1 MIPRIGHLNQYTSAL
16 NHEKEIDIAVIQYPK
31 ISNFTD
37 VDPFFHE
44 PDCHVRFITR
54 ADQLK
59 QPDIVIL
66 PGSKNTLGDLKFL
79 KDSGIAKRL
88 LELHEKNQSHIIGIC
103 GGYQML
109 GSDIHDQMPLNHHVN
124 GWMDF
129 IFFQ

>member
-1 MIPRIGHLNQYTSAL
+1 M
-16 NHEKEIDIAVIQYPK
+16 IQYPK

-66 PGSKNTLGDLKFL
+66 PGSKNTLEDLKFL

-109 GSDIHDQMPLNHHVN
+109 GSDIHDPDAIESLRQ
-124 GWMDF
+124 WMDGLHLLP
-129 IFFQ
+129 ISTTMTKRKNNSTLRG